1 MRVALEA
8 WGTRALVWLLPF
20 RDRRLTP
27 EQTIRRLFTLS
38 QAPTGIDIPEPR

>member
-1 MRVALEA
+1 MRIAVEA
-8 WGTRALVWLLPF
+8 RRTRALVWLLPF
-20 RDRRLTP
+20 RGRRLAP